1 MPTETQVKTHSF
13 YSRGRNERLVRR
25 AQGDPITTPAGVPI
39 QQPPPVRYEFA
50 PAGRLDVRE
59 GQDKLQ
65 DGPWDPET
73 GEPGW
78 QDAVAWLTSHPL
90 LNVRFWHEGHEPDR
104 PLPTEAD
111 FMAVIMGA
119 AADLDAERVQ
129 EALEQES
136 ASHNRPLLIAT
147 AQGTL
152 ERIQRT
158 REEIEAAQAHAES
171 RDAEREAREI
181 HEAGVPLPED
191 AVLAPVEDDEPVEPE
206 APPEPEVRAQ
216 SAPAKPRRQKR
227 AG

>member
-25 AQGDPITTPAGVPI
+25 AQGDPITTPSGVPI
-39 QQPPPVRYEFA
+39 QQAPPVRYEFA
-50 PAGRLDVRE
+50 PAGRLDIAE

-65 DGPWDPET
+65 DGPYDPET

-78 QDAVAWLTSHPL
+78 QDAVEWLTSHPL

-111 FMAVIMGA
+111 FMEVITGA
-119 AADLDAERVQ
+119 AADLDPERVQ
-129 EALEQES
+129 EALDQES

-147 AQGTL
+147 AQGAL
-152 ERIQRT
+152 ERILRT
-158 REEIEAAQAHAES
+158 RAEIEAAQAHAES

-191 AVLAPVEDDEPVEPE
+191 ASLAPVEDDEPAPEPE

-216 SAPAKPRRQKR
+216 SAPAKPRRKR